1 MAHENDSN
9 LEQWERKRFS
19 TLIAFAIQSLF
30 LGIEYSFT
38 FLTLWPY
45 IKLYVKPESPKVMY
59 GIISACYLTSGIISS
74 LILGR
79 LVDKCR
85 RVRCTMIVVNLF
97 VIFGNICYAIP
108 FNISYLMFGR
118 LIAGVGGLL
127 RSVIIG
133 EISRVYEP
141 NEVTSK
147 YSVMGMTYSFG
158 FIVGPAINFTFKSMS
173 LKIGEIEVNCLNF
186 PSIFIAM
193 CFVMI
198 QIGVFAFVHDLSK
211 IHDKKKI
218 HEELEQEQEPLLIDQ
233 SEGTNTKLLNK
244 ASVLC
249 QMTKSIDITL
259 LIFTSFC
266 CTYFITSIE
275 MWLPLIIL
283 DTLKWKLFE
292 LNIVI
297 FGTGITCVLACFF
310 LIRFP
315 FSSKY
320 SYIIAVICLLCFAVM
335 IGTLIVIVRY
345 KSNLIVTVTN
355 WVLFCIL
362 FGSQVVIEDVFLVA
376 CIAGMV
382 SSRIQTFMD
391 TVRLSASRI
400 GALIALSTSA
410 LLYEW
415 MAYVG
420 CAYIFIIT
428 LNIFAFSYRR
438 TSLVNPRTLIL

>member
-97 VIFGNICYAIP
+97 IIFGNICYAIP

-233 SEGTNTKLLNK
+233 SEGTNTKSLNK

>member
-1 MAHENDSN
+1 MAQENDCN
-9 LEQWERKRFS
+9 LEQWEKKRFS
-19 TLIAFAIQSLF
+19 TVIAFAVQSLF

-85 RVRCTMIVVNLF
+85 RVRCTMIVVNWF
-97 VIFGNICYAIP
+97 VIFGNIFYAIP
-108 FNISYLMFGR
+108 FNILYLMFGR

-133 EISRVYEP
+133 EIARVYEP
-141 NEVTSK
+141 NELTSK
-147 YSVMGMTYSFG
+147 YSIMGMTYSFG
-158 FIVGPAINFTFKSMS
+158 FIVGPAINFTFLSMS
-173 LKIGEIEVNCLNF
+173 VKIGKIEVNCLNF

-193 CFVMI
+193 CFVLI
-198 QIGVFAFVHDLSK
+198 QIGVFIFVHDLSK

-218 HEELEQEQEPLLIDQ
+218 HEELQQQQPLMDQ
-233 SEGTNTKLLNK
+233 SESSTTKSLNK
-244 ASVLC
+244 ASLLC
-249 QMTKSIDITL
+249 QITKSIDITL

-292 LNIVI
+292 LNVVI

-320 SYIIAVICLLCFAVM
+320 SFIIAVTCLLCFAVM

-345 KSNLIVTVTN
+345 KSNLIVSVTN

-362 FGSQVVIEDVFLVA
+362 FGSQVIIEDVFLVA
-376 CIAGMV
+376 CIAAMV

-438 TSLVNPRTLIL
+438 TSLVNPKTQIL

>member
-233 SEGTNTKLLNK
+233 SEGTNTKSLNK

-297 FGTGITCVLACFF
+297 FGTGISCVLACFF

>member
-233 SEGTNTKLLNK
+233 SEGTNTKSLNK

-249 QMTKSIDITL
+249 QMTKSIDIAL

>member
-1 MAHENDSN
+1 MAQENDCN
-9 LEQWERKRFS
+9 LEQWEKKRFS
-19 TLIAFAIQSLF
+19 TLIAFAVQSLF

-85 RVRCTMIVVNLF
+85 RVRCTMVVVNWF
-97 VIFGNICYAIP
+97 VIFGNIFYAIP
-108 FNISYLMFGR
+108 FNILYLMFGR

-133 EISRVYEP
+133 EIARVYEP
-141 NEVTSK
+141 NELTSK
-147 YSVMGMTYSFG
+147 YSIMGMTYSFG
-158 FIVGPAINFTFKSMS
+158 FIVGPAINFTFLSMS
-173 LKIGEIEVNCLNF
+173 VKIGEIEVNCLNF

-193 CFVMI
+193 CFVLI
-198 QIGVFAFVHDLSK
+198 QIGVFIFVHDLSK

-218 HEELEQEQEPLLIDQ
+218 HEELQQQQPLMDQ
-233 SEGTNTKLLNK
+233 SESSTTKSLNK
-244 ASVLC
+244 ASLLC
-249 QMTKSIDITL
+249 QITKSIDITL

-292 LNIVI
+292 LNVVI

-320 SYIIAVICLLCFAVM
+320 SFVIAVTCLLCFAVM

-345 KSNLIVTVTN
+345 KSNLIVSVTN

-362 FGSQVVIEDVFLVA
+362 FGSQVIIEDVFLVA
-376 CIAGMV
+376 SIAAMV

-438 TSLVNPRTLIL
+438 TSLVNPKTQIL

>member
-233 SEGTNTKLLNK
+233 SEGTNTKSLNK